1 MNVALFADNTL
12 AIPID
17 GLVSGLNKLTSSL
30 RFCRGKHR
38 FYIRDSAVSHP
49 TTYEQL
55 PQRASLTTYR
65 LAVPYDNNFFFEGYQ
80 NAAIVSF
87 FAWNQLTDLSV
98 TNGLVYFTGAVV
110 VRLLGI
116 GEPHQQNFGC
126 INDPWWD
133 KRGVNI
139 GMRAAFVCPECRA
152 SAKSNSPDLA
162 DLDIIL
168 DLLSRA
174 SRMGR
179 DVVEFLT
186 IAPPQGQQ
194 RFDIFLC
201 HNSQDKPGV
210 REINAH
216 LRQAGLRTWLDE
228 EQLPLGRPWQVEI
241 EKCISDIRTA
251 TVFVGDSGFGPWQD
265 MEMRA
270 LLSQLVRRGIPVIP
284 VILPSAAAVPE
295 LPLFLQE
302 MTWLDHQQ
310 AKKAARRSAAY
321 LRDIAYRLGG
331 FTKAFNVEVRQLS
344 PQDVA
349 DYLGD
354 LKLRPRGF
362 NNHVLMLRTFF
373 GFCQSRGWLSKDV
386 DLLSRVEKR
395 SGASS
400 EIEIFT
406 PEELRKLLRAAPARV
421 ATCIAIQA
429 FAGVRTAEL
438 FRLSWHD
445 IERRRDHIE
454 IVAGKAKTASRRLI
468 PISDNLATW
477 LREADRHGA
486 RVWPVTASEYL
497 RPAGR
502 GE

>member
-1 MNVALFADNTL
+1 MSCNVGQFLDIYNAILRVVMPKKEKFPLTVKSGSSVVKIYRDPRPSGDYYRVVFHLGGKRHRLIFRDLDKAKNEAAAKAAHLARGDVDAAQFTGKDRLTYGRALDAVRALD
-12 AIPID
+12 IPLD
-17 GLVSGLNKLTSSL
+17 
-30 RFCRGKHR
+30 
-38 FYIRDSAVSHP
+38 A
-49 TTYEQL
+49 
-55 PQRASLTTYR
+55 
-65 LAVPYDNNFFFEGYQ
+65 
-80 NAAIVSF
+80 AAIEYAEASKK
-87 FAWNQLTDLSV
+87 LEGHSLIE
-98 TNGLVYFTGAVV
+98 AV
-110 VRLLGI
+110 RYY
-116 GEPHQQNFGC
+116 
-126 INDPWWD
+126 
-133 KRGVNI
+133 
-139 GMRAAFVCPECRA
+139 MRHH
-152 SAKSNSPDLA
+152 
-162 DLDIIL
+162 
-168 DLLSRA
+168 
-174 SRMGR
+174 G
-179 DVVEFLT
+179 
-186 IAPPQGQQ
+186 
-194 RFDIFLC
+194 
-201 HNSQDKPGV
+201 
-210 REINAH
+210 
-216 LRQAGLRTWLDE
+216 
-228 EQLPLGRPWQVEI
+228 
-241 EKCISDIRTA
+241 
-251 TVFVGDSGFGPWQD
+251 
-265 MEMRA
+265 
-270 LLSQLVRRGIPVIP
+270 RGITGRMV
-284 VILPSAAAVPE
+284 ADAVRD
-295 LPLFLQE
+295 F
-302 MTWLDHQQ
+302 QQ

-354 LKLRPRGF
+354 LKLQPRGF

-486 RVWPVTASEYL
+486 RVWPVTASEYYDQLAAASKAAGVAWKANAL
-497 RPAGR
+497 RHSFISYRLAQTKDVAAVALEAGNSPTIIFRHYRELATKGEATQWFGIVPATAEAANVVR
-502 GE
+502 MAS